1 MENDGVYS
9 VVGGEVA
16 YVRAECLRAA
26 SDGWEVPTRQ
36 EVLMMVR
43 RAGGVERVK
52 TLLGLASRRELN
64 RWTTGQEPIRYAD
77 WVLLC
82 EAGGEKVAWR

>member
-1 MENDGVYS
+1 MENQGVYA
-9 VVGGEVA
+9 VEGDAGV
-16 YVRAECLRAA
+16 YVRPECLRAA
-26 SDGWEVPTRQ
+26 ADGWVVPTRQ

-43 RAGGVERVK
+43 RAGGVDKVRA
-52 TLLGLASRRELN
+52 LLGLASRRELN
-64 RWTTGQEPIRYAD
+64 RWTTGQEAIRYAD